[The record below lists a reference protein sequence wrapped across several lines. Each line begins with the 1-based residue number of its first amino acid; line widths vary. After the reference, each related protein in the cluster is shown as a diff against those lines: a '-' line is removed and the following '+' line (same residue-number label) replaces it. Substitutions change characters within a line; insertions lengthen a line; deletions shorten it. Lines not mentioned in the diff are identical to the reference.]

1 LLDLYGYIS
10 LCSCRGILGFQ
21 CWWVLCHR
29 RQEVLLWYYTCPRC
43 YRHCYLDLAYLAGF
57 TAPATLATK
66 GWHHGNVYLWLLVS
80 DLGVLPID
88 AVANECSI
96 CAAAISLIV
105 AASVFDDKSPDLTW
119 NICNIVVW
127 ATVEVNL
134 INVSGMLLSHSP
146 L

>member
-1 LLDLYGYIS
+1 
-10 LCSCRGILGFQ
+10 
-21 CWWVLCHR
+21 
-29 RQEVLLWYYTCPRC
+29 
-43 YRHCYLDLAYLAGF
+43 
-57 TAPATLATK
+57 
-66 GWHHGNVYLWLLVS
+66 VS
-80 DLGVLPID
+80 GLRVLPID

-119 NICNIVVW
+119 NICRIVIW

-134 INVSGMLLSHSP
+134 INVSGMFLSHSP

>member
-1 LLDLYGYIS
+1 M
-10 LCSCRGILGFQ
+10 
-21 CWWVLCHR
+21 
-29 RQEVLLWYYTCPRC
+29 
-43 YRHCYLDLAYLAGF
+43 AGL
-57 TAPATLATK
+57 TVAATLDTE

-105 AASVFDDKSPDLTW
+105 ATSVFDDKSPHLTW
-119 NICNIVVW
+119 NICGIVIW

-134 INVSGMLLSHSP
+134 INVSGMFLSHSP
-146 L
+146 LYLAKMTNSL